1 MAKVVFK
8 AQCLDQKYNNLE
20 RSFNMTA
27 QIF

>member
-1 MAKVVFK
+1 MIKLVFK

-20 RSFNMTA
+20 GSFDMTA